1 MLLVPID
8 NLKPFFSKDLSFG
21 HGDFKFRA
29 ISQERKHGE
38 RRRFATNI
46 KTD

>member
-8 NLKPFFSKDLSFG
+8 NLTPFFSKDLTFG

-29 ISQERKHGE
+29 VSQERKPGE
-38 RRRFATNI
+38 RRRFAANI